1 MSFVGY
7 LRPLVQGTKG
17 NSRRRLPAF
26 ALAGGFVSSAVLIHA
41 FLWIVGRSL
50 DSVLP
55 LSSRWLGLAIV
66 ALIITAVDLIFG
78 KNLRPALSW
87 NRQTPRQAF
96 FAFGPTRGA
105 LLWGLDTGLGFT
117 TYRITSLTWIGFAS
131 AFFGIVPWWAGL
143 LYALGFVVPI
153 LLDIF
158 LPSRLDR
165 GSGVYT
171 SRLASAA
178 SPIMIVGRALVAILA
193 AAGFV
198 VFFM

>member
-105 LLWGLDTGLGFT
+105 L
-117 TYRITSLTWIGFAS
+117 TWIGFAS